1 MEENQT
7 EVVKPKSFITK
18 LNPTSVC
25 LALTGIS
32 VVGILFSLATR
43 NPLWILFFMLPTVV
57 YEVIR
62 TEPGAST
69 KFSSILLLILILS
82 EIGLILF
89 NVNYDLASFFGT
101 SEKYVAGYTLPL
113 GDIRVFAPLLIGI
126 LSAILVFRTY
136 GTYTKWLS
144 IIIAVSA
151 LVVVSMV
158 NPSFFSEALKLI
170 MNSLFDRLSYS
181 F

>member
-1 MEENQT
+1 MEETQA
-7 EVVKPKSFITK
+7 EVARPKSFVAK
-18 LNPTSVC
+18 LNPMSVC
-25 LALTGIS
+25 LAATGIS
-32 VVGILFSLATR
+32 SVGIVLSLATR
-43 NPLWILFFMLPTVV
+43 NPLWILFFMLPTVI

-89 NVNYDLASFFGT
+89 NINYDLASFFGS

-113 GDIRVFAPLLIGI
+113 GDIKVFAPLLIGV

-136 GTYTKWLS
+136 GTYTRWLS
-144 IIIAVSA
+144 IIIAISA
-151 LVVVSMV
+151 LVVVSLV
-158 NPSFFSEALKLI
+158 NPSFFAEALKLI
-170 MNSLFDRLSYS
+170 ANGFFNRLSYS
-181 F
+181 I